1 MASSFW
7 QRRDALLVPEE
18 VVGIN
23 RSFHFD
29 QPLKIVIEVLDP
41 IDLPFFVAVLAIG
54 ASPNVQVSVVQV
66 RTPWVLR
73 HKWSSVIVQTPDLRQ
88 VILLQFRVI
97 LAPIDGVLNLEQIPS
112 PVREWGCGSRDLA
125 HPSPVRIEH
134 EPHFPQFDHLLPELI
149 EISH

>member
-1 MASSFW
+1 MASLFW

-41 IDLPFFVAVLAIG
+41 VDLPFFVAVLAIG
-54 ASPNVQVSVVQV
+54 ASPNVQISVVQEG
-66 RTPWVLR
+66 TPW
-73 HKWSSVIVQTPDLRQ
+73 TPDLRQ
-88 VILLQFRVI
+88 VILLYFGVI

-112 PVREWGCGSRDLA
+112 PVWERGCRRWDLA
-125 HPSPVRIEH
+125 HPPPVRIEH
-134 EPHFPQFDHLLPELI
+134 KPHFPQFDHLLPEVI
-149 EISH
+149 EISLRDRSLDVV